1 MHIPDGYLG
10 PPTYGGLWAATAGIW
25 YYASLKVRRTLRA
38 SQVPIL
44 ALGAAL
50 SFVIM
55 MFNVPI
61 AGGTTGHATGTALL
75 AITLGPWAAV
85 IAVSIAIAVQAVLFG
100 DGGITA
106 LGANCFNMAF
116 VDAMVSYAVYRLITG
131 PVRDPETPGPGKN
144 RKNVL
149 ASALAGYA
157 GINAAALLASVELG
171 IQPILHRG
179 ADGRPLYCP
188 FPLKV
193 TVPAMMIGHL
203 AVFGPLEAAFTA
215 LAVAYLGRAYPD
227 LLRPGAGEKK

>member
-10 PPTYGGLWAATAGIW
+10 PPTYGGLWAAMAGIW
-25 YYASLKVRRTLRA
+25 YLAARRVKKALKATE
-38 SQVPIL
+38 VPLL

-55 MFNVPI
+55 MFNVPM
-61 AGGTTGHATGTALL
+61 AGGTSGHATGTALL

-85 IAVSIAIAVQAVLFG
+85 IAVSIAIFVQAFLFG

-116 VDAMVSYAVYRLITG
+116 AGAMVSCAVYRLITG
-131 PVRDPETPGPGKN
+131 WGGQKNPVPGK
-144 RKNVL
+144 KTLL

-157 GINAAALLASVELG
+157 GLNASALLASVELG
-171 IQPILHRG
+171 LQAALHRG

-188 FPLKV
+188 FPLGV
-193 TVPAMMIGHL
+193 TVPTIMAGHL
-203 AVFGPLEAAFTA
+203 AVFGPLEAVFTMF
-215 LAVAYLGRAYPD
+215 AVAYLEKAYPE
-227 LLRPGAGEKK
+227 LLRRRTA

>member
-1 MHIPDGYLG
+1 M
-10 PPTYGGLWAATAGIW
+10 AGIW
-25 YYASLKVRRTLRA
+25 YFASSRIKKTLKA
-38 SQVPIL
+38 AEVPFL

-61 AGGTTGHATGTALL
+61 VGGTTGHATGTALL

-85 IAVSIAIAVQAVLFG
+85 IAVSIAIAVQALLFG

-116 VDAMVSYAVYRLITG
+116 TDAMVSYAVYRLITRG
-131 PVRDPETPGPGKN
+131 FGKNAADGQPRNPGK
-144 RKNVL
+144 RTIL

-157 GINAAALLASVELG
+157 GLNASAFLAAVELG

-179 ADGRPLYCP
+179 LDGRPLYCP

-193 TVPAMMIGHL
+193 TIPAMMVGHL
-203 AVFGPLEAAFTA
+203 AAFGPLEAAFTA
-215 LAVAYLGRAYPD
+215 FAVAYLGKAYPE
-227 LLRPGAGEKK
+227 LLARRTV